1 MFSIKSLSSTL
12 AAAGLVSVIGLAY
25 AQTTT
30 QPSEPLP
37 TTSGTP
43 SATPGQSS
51 TTGVPADA
59 GTQSPSTTGNTPM
72 SSDSSTTQGGTP
84 SSESGF
90 RADGT
95 STLEPRAD
103 RN

>member
-51 TTGVPADA
+51 TTG
-59 GTQSPSTTGNTPM
+59 NTPM